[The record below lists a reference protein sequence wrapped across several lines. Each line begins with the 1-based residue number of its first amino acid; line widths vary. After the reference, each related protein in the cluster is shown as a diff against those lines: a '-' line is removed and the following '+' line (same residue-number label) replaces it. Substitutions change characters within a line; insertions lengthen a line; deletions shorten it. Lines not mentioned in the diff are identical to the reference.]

1 MMKRTQFLLSILLVL
16 LIVVS
21 CEPMIS
27 PQSFPTN
34 PPGHVNTVIAQ
45 TASAAAALTESA
57 QPTKTDTPPPTAT
70 FTETPT
76 NTVTPTATF
85 FFALPTLTP
94 TKTPA
99 PTSTLPVVG
108 PGGGSGG
115 AATTTPLP
123 IKDWPAWNTGTIA
136 NMPTG
141 SGEGIGT
148 TKMFDVLVN
157 VKVKVV
163 RPNGVKLRS
172 IPSLVVGEG
181 KVPVNTILY
190 LTGLWNKNRDWN
202 WTHVKVLAPD
212 GKLWWVGDREGE
224 SSDPEIALEIV
235 P

>member
-1 MMKRTQFLLSILLVL
+1 MTKRGLFLLSILLVL
-16 LIVVS
+16 LIVVG
-21 CEPMIS
+21 CAPMIS
-27 PQSFPTN
+27 PQSLPTN
-34 PPGHVNTVIAQ
+34 PPGYINTVVAQ
-45 TASAAAALTESA
+45 TASAAEVLTETA
-57 QPTKTDTPPPTAT
+57 QPTKTDTPLPTAT
-70 FTETPT
+70 FTETPP

-94 TKTPA
+94 TNTLA

-108 PGGGSGG
+108 PGGGGGG

-123 IKDWPAWNTGTIA
+123 IKDWPAWNTGTIVD
-136 NMPTG
+136 MPAG

-181 KVPVNTILY
+181 KVPVNIELGTN
-190 LTGLWNKNRDWN
+190 NKERN
-202 WTHVKVLAPD
+202 
-212 GKLWWVGDREGE
+212 
-224 SSDPEIALEIV
+224 
-235 P
+235 